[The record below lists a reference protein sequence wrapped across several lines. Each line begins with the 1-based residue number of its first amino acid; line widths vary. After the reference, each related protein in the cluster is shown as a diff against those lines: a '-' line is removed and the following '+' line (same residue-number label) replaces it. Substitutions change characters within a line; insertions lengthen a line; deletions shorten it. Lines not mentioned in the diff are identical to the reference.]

1 LKKIIFSLIII
12 ILVGL
17 SAYFFLKSNMD
28 EIVRKYIVEQVSE
41 VTDTQVK
48 LDAVKLDLKEGVGSL
63 FNFEQPNPPGF
74 QTKYAFHFDQAELDL
89 DLKSI
94 LDEVIIIEK
103 VFINGAE
110 IVYEYSD
117 GKTNFIELKNII
129 NANINNKPVATSSS
143 KTAQPEQ
150 KDKKKTHVKQSK
162 KIIIKSFKMINTKV
176 EGAVP
181 FSSSQT
187 LSVTLPNIQLNNI
200 GSKEGGVETDQL
212 MAILIDNLEKD
223 LKRSINFKSLVRDL
237 EKDIKKSIEKETEK
251 IISDIQSDIENL
263 DEIKDLKK
271 LKKLKDLF

>member
-1 LKKIIFSLIII
+1 MKKIIFSLIII
-12 ILVGL
+12 ILISL
-17 SAYFFLKSNMD
+17 SAYFYLKNNID
-28 EIVRKYIVEQVSE
+28 EIVREFIVQEVSE
-41 VTDTQVK
+41 VTDTKVQ
-48 LDAVKLDLKEGVGSL
+48 LDAVKLDLKEGAGSL

-94 LDEVIIIEK
+94 FDEVIIIEK

-129 NANINNKPVATSSS
+129 NANMNNKTVSASTS
-143 KTAQPEQ
+143 KTDQPQQ
-150 KDKKKTHVKQSK
+150 KETKKTQAKQSK
-162 KIIIKSFKMINTKV
+162 KIIIKSFEMINTKV

-181 FSSSQT
+181 FASSQT

-200 GSKEGGVETDQL
+200 GSKDGVEADQL
-212 MAILIDNLEKD
+212 MAIIIDTLEKD

-237 EKDIKKSIEKETEK
+237 EKDIKQSIEKETNK
-251 IISDIQSDIENL
+251 IIKDLESEINDL

-271 LKKLKDLF
+271 LKDLKNLF

>member
-1 LKKIIFSLIII
+1 LIS
-12 ILVGL
+12 L
-17 SAYFFLKSNMD
+17 SAYFYLKSNID
-28 EIVRKYIVEQVSE
+28 EIVREFIVEQVSE
-41 VTDTQVK
+41 VTDTKVQ
-48 LDAVKLDLKEGVGSL
+48 LDAVKLDLKEGAGSL

-94 LDEVIIIEK
+94 FDEVIIIEK

-110 IVYEYSD
+110 VVYEYSD

-129 NANINNKPVATSSS
+129 NANMINKTVADSTS
-143 KTAQPEQ
+143 KTDQPQQ
-150 KDKKKTHVKQSK
+150 KETKKTHAKQSK
-162 KIIIKSFKMINTKV
+162 KIIIKSFEMINTKV

-181 FSSSQT
+181 FASSQT

-200 GSKEGGVETDQL
+200 GSKEGGVEADQL
-212 MAILIDNLEKD
+212 MAIIIDTLEKD

-237 EKDIKKSIEKETEK
+237 EKDIKQSIEKETKK
-251 IISDIQSDIENL
+251 IISDIESDIESL

>member
-1 LKKIIFSLIII
+1 MKKIIFSLIII
-12 ILVGL
+12 ILISL
-17 SAYFFLKSNMD
+17 SAYFYLKNNID
-28 EIVRKYIVEQVSE
+28 EIVREFIVQEVSE
-41 VTDTQVK
+41 VTDTKVQ
-48 LDAVKLDLKEGVGSL
+48 LDAVKLDLKEGSGSL

-94 LDEVIIIEK
+94 FDEVIIIEK

-110 IVYEYSD
+110 VVYEYSD

-129 NANINNKPVATSSS
+129 NANMNNKTVAASTS
-143 KTAQPEQ
+143 KTDQPQQ
-150 KDKKKTHVKQSK
+150 KETKKTHAKQSK
-162 KIIIKSFKMINTKV
+162 KIIIKSFEMINTKV

-181 FSSSQT
+181 FASSQT

-200 GSKEGGVETDQL
+200 GSKDGVEADQL
-212 MAILIDNLEKD
+212 MAIIIDTLEKD

-237 EKDIKKSIEKETEK
+237 EKDIKQSIEKETNK
-251 IISDIQSDIENL
+251 IIKDLESEINDL

-271 LKKLKDLF
+271 LKDLKNLF

>member
-1 LKKIIFSLIII
+1 MKKIIFSLVIIVLI
-12 ILVGL
+12 GL
-17 SAYFFLKSNMD
+17 SAYFYLKSNID
-28 EIVRKYIVEQVSE
+28 EIVREFIVEQVSE
-41 VTDTQVK
+41 VTDTKVQ
-48 LDAVKLDLKEGVGSL
+48 LDAVKLDLKEGAGSL

-94 LDEVIIIEK
+94 FDEVIIIEK

-110 IVYEYSD
+110 VVYEYSD

-129 NANINNKPVATSSS
+129 NANMNNKTVAASTS
-143 KTAQPEQ
+143 KTDQPQQ
-150 KDKKKTHVKQSK
+150 KETKKTQAKQSK
-162 KIIIKSFKMINTKV
+162 KIIIKSFEMINTKV

-181 FSSSQT
+181 FASSQT

-200 GSKEGGVETDQL
+200 GSKEGGVEADQL
-212 MAILIDNLEKD
+212 MAIFIDTLEKD

-237 EKDIKKSIEKETEK
+237 EKDIKQSIEKETKK
-251 IISDIQSDIENL
+251 IIKDLESEISDL

-271 LKKLKDLF
+271 LKDLKNLF

>member
-1 LKKIIFSLIII
+1 MKKIIFSLVIIVLI
-12 ILVGL
+12 GL
-17 SAYFFLKSNMD
+17 SAYFYLKSNID
-28 EIVRKYIVEQVSE
+28 EIVREFIVEQVSE
-41 VTDTQVK
+41 VTDTKVQ
-48 LDAVKLDLKEGVGSL
+48 LDAVKLDLKEGAGSL

-94 LDEVIIIEK
+94 FDEVIIIEK

-110 IVYEYSD
+110 VVYEYSD

-129 NANINNKPVATSSS
+129 NANMNNKTVAASTS
-143 KTAQPEQ
+143 KTDQPQQ
-150 KDKKKTHVKQSK
+150 KETKKTHAKQSK
-162 KIIIKSFKMINTKV
+162 KIIIKSFEMINTKV

-181 FSSSQT
+181 FASSQT

-200 GSKEGGVETDQL
+200 GSKEGGVEADQL
-212 MAILIDNLEKD
+212 MAIFIDTLEKD

-237 EKDIKKSIEKETEK
+237 EKDIKQSIEKETKK
-251 IISDIQSDIENL
+251 IIKDLESEISDL

-271 LKKLKDLF
+271 LKDLKNLF

>member
-12 ILVGL
+12 ILISL
-17 SAYFFLKSNMD
+17 SAYFYLKNNID
-28 EIVRKYIVEQVSE
+28 EIVREFIVQEVSE
-41 VTDTQVK
+41 VTDTKVQ
-48 LDAVKLDLKEGVGSL
+48 LDAVKLDLKEGSGSL

-94 LDEVIIIEK
+94 FDEVIIIEK

-110 IVYEYSD
+110 VVYEYSD

-129 NANINNKPVATSSS
+129 NANMNNKTVAASTS
-143 KTAQPEQ
+143 KTDQPQQ
-150 KDKKKTHVKQSK
+150 KETKKTHAKQSK
-162 KIIIKSFKMINTKV
+162 KIIIKSFEMINTKV

-181 FSSSQT
+181 FASSQT

-200 GSKEGGVETDQL
+200 GSKDGVEADQL
-212 MAILIDNLEKD
+212 MAIIIDTLEKD

-237 EKDIKKSIEKETEK
+237 EKDIKQSIEKETNK
-251 IISDIQSDIENL
+251 IIKDLESEINDL

-271 LKKLKDLF
+271 LKDLKNLF

>member
-1 LKKIIFSLIII
+1 MKKIIFSLIII
-12 ILVGL
+12 ILISL
-17 SAYFFLKSNMD
+17 SAYFYLKNNID
-28 EIVRKYIVEQVSE
+28 EIVREFIVQEVSE
-41 VTDTQVK
+41 VTDTKVQ
-48 LDAVKLDLKEGVGSL
+48 LDAVKLDLKEGAGSL

-94 LDEVIIIEK
+94 FDEVIIIEK

-110 IVYEYSD
+110 VVYEYSD

-129 NANINNKPVATSSS
+129 NANMNNKTVAASTS
-143 KTAQPEQ
+143 KTDQPQQ
-150 KDKKKTHVKQSK
+150 KEMKKTHAKQSK
-162 KIIIKSFKMINTKV
+162 KIIIKSFEMINTKV

-181 FSSSQT
+181 FASSQT

-200 GSKEGGVETDQL
+200 GSKGGVEADQL
-212 MAILIDNLEKD
+212 MAIIIDTLEKD

-237 EKDIKKSIEKETEK
+237 EKDIKQSIEKETNK
-251 IISDIQSDIENL
+251 IIKDLESEINDL

-271 LKKLKDLF
+271 LKDLKNLF

>member
-1 LKKIIFSLIII
+1 MKKIIFSLVIIVLI
-12 ILVGL
+12 GL
-17 SAYFFLKSNMD
+17 SAYFYLKSNID
-28 EIVRKYIVEQVSE
+28 EIVREFIVEQVSE
-41 VTDTQVK
+41 VTDTKVQ
-48 LDAVKLDLKEGVGSL
+48 LNAVKLDLKEGAGSL

-94 LDEVIIIEK
+94 FDEVIIIEK

-110 IVYEYSD
+110 VVYEYSD

-129 NANINNKPVATSSS
+129 NTNMNNKTVAASTS
-143 KTAQPEQ
+143 KTDQPQQ
-150 KDKKKTHVKQSK
+150 KETKKTHAKQSK
-162 KIIIKSFKMINTKV
+162 KIIIKSFEMINTKV

-181 FSSSQT
+181 FASSQT

-200 GSKEGGVETDQL
+200 GSKEGGVEADQL
-212 MAILIDNLEKD
+212 MAIFIDTLEKD

-237 EKDIKKSIEKETEK
+237 EKDIKQSIEKETKK
-251 IISDIQSDIENL
+251 IIKDLESEISDL

-271 LKKLKDLF
+271 LKDLKNLF

>member
-1 LKKIIFSLIII
+1 
-12 ILVGL
+12 LVGL
-17 SAYFFLKSNMD
+17 SAYFYLKSNMD
-28 EIVRKYIVEQVSE
+28 EIVRKYIVEHVSE

-48 LDAVKLDLKEGVGSL
+48 LDAVKLDLKEGAGSL
-63 FNFEQPNPPGF
+63 LNFEQPNPPGF

-150 KDKKKTHVKQSK
+150 KGKKKTYAKQSK

>member
-1 LKKIIFSLIII
+1 MIS
-12 ILVGL
+12 L
-17 SAYFFLKSNMD
+17 SAYFYLKNNID
-28 EIVRKYIVEQVSE
+28 EIVREFIVQEVSE
-41 VTDTQVK
+41 VTDTKVQ
-48 LDAVKLDLKEGVGSL
+48 LDAVKLDLKEGSGSL

-94 LDEVIIIEK
+94 FDEVIVIEK

-129 NANINNKPVATSSS
+129 NANMNNKTVSASNS
-143 KTAQPEQ
+143 KTDQPQQ
-150 KDKKKTHVKQSK
+150 KETKKTQAKQSK
-162 KIIIKSFKMINTKV
+162 KIIIKSFEMINTKV

-181 FSSSQT
+181 FASSQT

-200 GSKEGGVETDQL
+200 GSKDGVEADQL
-212 MAILIDNLEKD
+212 MAIIIDTLEKD

-237 EKDIKKSIEKETEK
+237 EKDIKQSIEKETNK
-251 IISDIQSDIENL
+251 IIKDLESEINDL

-271 LKKLKDLF
+271 LKDLKNLF

>member
-1 LKKIIFSLIII
+1 MKKIIFSLVIIVLI
-12 ILVGL
+12 GL
-17 SAYFFLKSNMD
+17 SAYFYLKSNID
-28 EIVRKYIVEQVSE
+28 EIVREFIVEQVSE
-41 VTDTQVK
+41 VTDTKVQ
-48 LDAVKLDLKEGVGSL
+48 LNAVKLDLKEGAGSL

-94 LDEVIIIEK
+94 FDEVIIIEK

-110 IVYEYSD
+110 VVYEYSD

-129 NANINNKPVATSSS
+129 NANMNNKTVAASTS
-143 KTAQPEQ
+143 KTDQPQQ
-150 KDKKKTHVKQSK
+150 KETKKTQAKQSK
-162 KIIIKSFKMINTKV
+162 KIIIKSFEMINTKV

-181 FSSSQT
+181 FASSQT

-200 GSKEGGVETDQL
+200 GSKEGGVEADQL
-212 MAILIDNLEKD
+212 MAIFIDTLEKD

-237 EKDIKKSIEKETEK
+237 EKDIKQSIEKETKK
-251 IISDIQSDIENL
+251 IIKDLESEISDL

-271 LKKLKDLF
+271 LKDLKNLF

>member
-1 LKKIIFSLIII
+1 MIS
-12 ILVGL
+12 L
-17 SAYFFLKSNMD
+17 SAYFYLKSNID
-28 EIVRKYIVEQVSE
+28 EIVRDFIVQEVSE
-41 VTDTQVK
+41 VTDTKVQ
-48 LDAVKLDLKEGVGSL
+48 LDAVKLDLKEGAGSL

-94 LDEVIIIEK
+94 LDEVIIIQK

-129 NANINNKPVATSSS
+129 NANMNNKTVAASTS
-143 KTAQPEQ
+143 KTDQPQQ
-150 KDKKKTHVKQSK
+150 KETKKTHAKQSK
-162 KIIIKSFKMINTKV
+162 KIIIKSFEMINTKV

-181 FSSSQT
+181 FASSQT

-200 GSKEGGVETDQL
+200 GSKEGGVEADQL
-212 MAILIDNLEKD
+212 MAIFIDTLEKD

-237 EKDIKKSIEKETEK
+237 EKDIKQSIEKETNK
-251 IISDIQSDIENL
+251 IIKDLESEINDL

-271 LKKLKDLF
+271 LKDLKNLF

>member
-1 LKKIIFSLIII
+1 
-12 ILVGL
+12 
-17 SAYFFLKSNMD
+17 MD
-28 EIVRKYIVEQVSE
+28 EIVRNYIVEQVSE
-41 VTDTQVK
+41 VTNTQVK
-48 LDAVKLDLKEGVGSL
+48 LDAVKLDLKEGSGSL

-103 VFINGAE
+103 VLINGAE
-110 IVYEYSD
+110 VVYEYND

-129 NANINNKPVATSSS
+129 NANINNKLVATSSS

-150 KDKKKTHVKQSK
+150 KDNKKTFAKLYK
-162 KIIIKSFKMINTKV
+162 KIIITSFSMIYTKV

-187 LSVTLPNIQLNNI
+187 LSITLPNIQLNNI
-200 GSKEGGVETDQL
+200 GANEGGVAVDQL
-212 MAILIDNLEKD
+212 IAIFVDALEND
-223 LKRSINFKSLVRDL
+223 LRRSINFNNLVRDL
-237 EKDIKKSIEKETEK
+237 EKDIKKSIEKETKK

>member
-1 LKKIIFSLIII
+1 MKKIIFSLVIIVLI
-12 ILVGL
+12 GL
-17 SAYFFLKSNMD
+17 SAYFYLKSNID
-28 EIVRKYIVEQVSE
+28 EIVREFIVEQVSE
-41 VTDTQVK
+41 VTDTKVQ
-48 LDAVKLDLKEGVGSL
+48 LDAVKLDLKEGAGSL

-94 LDEVIIIEK
+94 FDEVIIIEK

-110 IVYEYSD
+110 VVYEYSD

-129 NANINNKPVATSSS
+129 NANMNNKTVAASTS
-143 KTAQPEQ
+143 KTDQPQQ
-150 KDKKKTHVKQSK
+150 KETKKTHAKQSK
-162 KIIIKSFKMINTKV
+162 KIIIKSFEMINTKV

-181 FSSSQT
+181 FASSQT

-200 GSKEGGVETDQL
+200 GSKEGGVEADQL
-212 MAILIDNLEKD
+212 MAIFIDTLEKD

-237 EKDIKKSIEKETEK
+237 EKDIKQSIEKETNK
-251 IISDIQSDIENL
+251 IIKDLESEISDL

-271 LKKLKDLF
+271 LKDLKNLF

>member
-1 LKKIIFSLIII
+1 MKKIIFSLIII
-12 ILVGL
+12 ILISL
-17 SAYFFLKSNMD
+17 SAYFYLKNNID
-28 EIVRKYIVEQVSE
+28 EIVREFIVQEVSE
-41 VTDTQVK
+41 VTDTKVQ
-48 LDAVKLDLKEGVGSL
+48 LDAVKLDLKEGAGSL

-94 LDEVIIIEK
+94 FDEVIIIEK

-110 IVYEYSD
+110 VVYEYSD

-129 NANINNKPVATSSS
+129 NANMTNKTVAASTS
-143 KTAQPEQ
+143 KTDQPQQ
-150 KDKKKTHVKQSK
+150 KETKKTHAKQSK
-162 KIIIKSFKMINTKV
+162 KIIIKSFEMINTKV

-181 FSSSQT
+181 FASSQT

-200 GSKEGGVETDQL
+200 GSKEGGVEADQL
-212 MAILIDNLEKD
+212 MAIFIDTLEKD

-237 EKDIKKSIEKETEK
+237 EKDIKQSIEKETNK
-251 IISDIQSDIENL
+251 IIKDLESEISDL

-271 LKKLKDLF
+271 LKDLKNLF

>member
-1 LKKIIFSLIII
+1 MIS
-12 ILVGL
+12 L
-17 SAYFFLKSNMD
+17 SAYFYLKNNID
-28 EIVRKYIVEQVSE
+28 EIVREFIVQEVSE
-41 VTDTQVK
+41 VTDTKVQ
-48 LDAVKLDLKEGVGSL
+48 LDAVKLDLKEGAGSL

-89 DLKSI
+89 DLQSI
-94 LDEVIIIEK
+94 FDEVVIIEK

-110 IVYEYSD
+110 VVYEYSD

-129 NANINNKPVATSSS
+129 NANMNNKTVAASTS
-143 KTAQPEQ
+143 KADQLQQ
-150 KDKKKTHVKQSK
+150 KETKKTHAKQSK
-162 KIIIKSFKMINTKV
+162 KIIIKSFEMINTKV

-181 FSSSQT
+181 FASSQT

-200 GSKEGGVETDQL
+200 GSKGGVEADQL
-212 MAILIDNLEKD
+212 MAIIIDTLEKD

-237 EKDIKKSIEKETEK
+237 EKDIKQSIEKETKK
-251 IISDIQSDIENL
+251 IISDIESDIESL

>member
-1 LKKIIFSLIII
+1 MKKIIFSLVIIVLI
-12 ILVGL
+12 GL
-17 SAYFFLKSNMD
+17 SAYFYLKSNID
-28 EIVRKYIVEQVSE
+28 EIVREFIVEQVSE
-41 VTDTQVK
+41 VTDTKVQ
-48 LDAVKLDLKEGVGSL
+48 LNAVKLDLKEGAGSL

-94 LDEVIIIEK
+94 FDEVIIIEK

-110 IVYEYSD
+110 VVYEYSD

-129 NANINNKPVATSSS
+129 NANMNNKTVAASTS
-143 KTAQPEQ
+143 KTDQPQQNET
-150 KDKKKTHVKQSK
+150 KKTHAKQSK
-162 KIIIKSFKMINTKV
+162 KIIIKSFEMINTKV

-181 FSSSQT
+181 FASSQT

-200 GSKEGGVETDQL
+200 GSKEGGVEADQL
-212 MAILIDNLEKD
+212 MAIFIDTLEKD

-237 EKDIKKSIEKETEK
+237 EKDIKQSIEKETKK
-251 IISDIQSDIENL
+251 IIKDLESEISDL

-271 LKKLKDLF
+271 LKDLKNLF

>member
-1 LKKIIFSLIII
+1 MKKIIFSLVIIVLI
-12 ILVGL
+12 GL
-17 SAYFFLKSNMD
+17 SAYFYLKSNID
-28 EIVRKYIVEQVSE
+28 EIVREFIVEQVSE
-41 VTDTQVK
+41 VTDTKVQ
-48 LDAVKLDLKEGVGSL
+48 LDAVKLDLKEGAGSL

-94 LDEVIIIEK
+94 FDEVIIIEK

-110 IVYEYSD
+110 VVYEYSD

-129 NANINNKPVATSSS
+129 NANMNNKTVAASTS
-143 KTAQPEQ
+143 KTDQPQQ
-150 KDKKKTHVKQSK
+150 KETKKTQAKQSK
-162 KIIIKSFKMINTKV
+162 KIIIKSFEMINTKV

-181 FSSSQT
+181 FASSQT

-200 GSKEGGVETDQL
+200 GSKEGGVEADQL
-212 MAILIDNLEKD
+212 MAIFIDTLEKD

-237 EKDIKKSIEKETEK
+237 EKDIKQSIEKETNK
-251 IISDIQSDIENL
+251 IIKDLESEISDL

-271 LKKLKDLF
+271 LKDLKNLF

>member
-1 LKKIIFSLIII
+1 MKKIIFTLIII
-12 ILVGL
+12 SLISL
-17 SAYFFLKSNMD
+17 SAYFYLKSNVD
-28 EIVRKYIVEQVSE
+28 EIVREFIVQEVSE
-41 VTDTQVK
+41 VTDTKVK
-48 LDAVKLDLKEGVGSL
+48 LDAVKLDLKQGAGSL

-94 LDEVIIIEK
+94 FDEVIIIEK

-110 IVYEYSD
+110 VVYEYSD

-129 NANINNKPVATSSS
+129 NANMNNKTVAASTS
-143 KTAQPEQ
+143 KTDQPQQ
-150 KDKKKTHVKQSK
+150 KETKKTHAKQSK
-162 KIIIKSFKMINTKV
+162 KIIIKSFEMINTKV

-181 FSSSQT
+181 FASSQT

-200 GSKEGGVETDQL
+200 GSKEGGVEADQL
-212 MAILIDNLEKD
+212 MALFIDTLEKD

-237 EKDIKKSIEKETEK
+237 EKDIKQSIEKETNK
-251 IISDIQSDIENL
+251 IIKDLESQVNDL

-271 LKKLKDLF
+271 LKDLKNLF

>member
-1 LKKIIFSLIII
+1 MKKIIFSLVIIVLI
-12 ILVGL
+12 GL
-17 SAYFFLKSNMD
+17 SAYFYLKSNID
-28 EIVRKYIVEQVSE
+28 EIVREFIVEQVSE
-41 VTDTQVK
+41 VTDTKVQ
-48 LDAVKLDLKEGVGSL
+48 LDAVKLDLKEGAGSL

-94 LDEVIIIEK
+94 FDEVIIIEK

-110 IVYEYSD
+110 VVYEYSD

-129 NANINNKPVATSSS
+129 NTNMNNKTVAASTS
-143 KTAQPEQ
+143 KTDQPQQ
-150 KDKKKTHVKQSK
+150 KETKKTHAKQSK
-162 KIIIKSFKMINTKV
+162 KIIIKSFEMINTKV

-181 FSSSQT
+181 FASSQT

-200 GSKEGGVETDQL
+200 GSKEGGVEADQL
-212 MAILIDNLEKD
+212 MAIFIDTLEKD

-237 EKDIKKSIEKETEK
+237 EKDIKQSIEKETNK
-251 IISDIQSDIENL
+251 IIKDLESEINDL

-271 LKKLKDLF
+271 LKDLKNLF